1 MKRIFASMALCAVLL
16 LAQGC
21 SEEAPSLR
29 IRNDYSK
36 KANVQLKP
44 AAGNTININDV
55 APNTSTAYQDVS
67 ETTFTATASVQGEN
81 TAPTVT
87 FGTKNDY
94 RYTVVLTNTNP
105 PELKVE
111 SEAR

>member
-1 MKRIFASMALCAVLL
+1 MKQVLTIVALFVVLI

-29 IRNDYSK
+29 IRNDYAK

-55 APNTSTAYQDVS
+55 APNTSTAYLDVS
-67 ETTFTATASVQGEN
+67 ETTFTATASVQGESS
-81 TAPTVT
+81 APTVT

-105 PELKVE
+105 PELKIE
-111 SEAR
+111 SEER